1 MKRFEE
7 KYFMTIRQGGGP
19 GKLGAGGVG
28 GGGIQAL
35 LEPTYSKEYFAK
47 KPPVFTKTSIV
58 NVNNVDL
65 SSVEQAPKAQYKFPK
80 SLQKIIDARN
90 AENQLI
96 LS

>member
-1 MKRFEE
+1 
-7 KYFMTIRQGGGP
+7 MTIRQGGGP

-35 LEPTYSKEYFAK
+35 LEPANGKEYFTK

>member
-1 MKRFEE
+1 M
-7 KYFMTIRQGGGP
+7 
-19 GKLGAGGVG
+19 G

-35 LEPTYSKEYFAK
+35 LEPSNGMESFAK
-47 KPPVFTKTSIV
+47 RSPVFTKTSIV

-65 SSVEQAPKAQYKFPK
+65 SSVEHAPKVHYKFPK